1 LTILLDQS
9 LICSIS
15 QSAIM
20 GAHAVTETKANN
32 STSIDSLRAA
42 IPKHCFQ
49 KSTSTSMS
57 YIVRDIALVC
67 TVFYMGSQIQ
77 YAPTFALRCALWALY
92 SVFQGFVFVGIWILA
107 HECGHQAMFDNG
119 AANDTFGLI
128 MHSFLGVPY
137 FSWKYSHARHHRY
150 TNHMEKDTAF
160 VPAQAGSG
168 SHTMAKVQAKVKEIF
183 HMTEDAPIVS
193 LIFLIGHQLIG
204 WQTYMLFY
212 ASSGYKSLALS
223 KDPRT
228 TKNLSHFSPMSP
240 IYLPSQRLAIL
251 VSDLGLLA
259 VGYGLYYATQV
270 MGLTQVALL
279 YGLPYLWVNHWLV
292 AITYLHHNHNEAE
305 HFEQGTWTFEK
316 GALATV
322 DRDFGFVGREL
333 FHGIIE
339 FHVVHHLF
347 PRIPFYHAEE
357 ATGAIQPMLGKKY
370 IRDNT
375 SFLQALWK
383 AWTSHHYVVAHETK
397 PGVLVWAK

>member
-1 LTILLDQS
+1 
-9 LICSIS
+9 
-15 QSAIM
+15 M
-20 GAHAVTETKANN
+20 GAQAVSETKPT

-67 TVFYMGSQIQ
+67 TVFYMGTQIQ
-77 YAPTFALRCALWALY
+77 YAPSFALRCALWALY

-119 AANDTFGLI
+119 TANDTFGLI

-137 FSWKYSHARHHRY
+137 FSWKYSHARHHRF

-160 VPAQAGSG
+160 VPAKKDDGI
-168 SHTMAKVQAKVKEIF
+168 HLMAKVQDTVKEIF

-193 LIFLIGHQLIG
+193 LIFLVGHQLIG

-212 ASSGYKSLALS
+212 ASSGYKSLANF

-228 TKNLSHFSPMSP
+228 TSNLSHYSPFSP

-292 AITYLHHNHNEAE
+292 AITYLHHNHGDAE

-357 ATGAIQPMLGKKY
+357 ATGAIQPMLGKRY

-375 SFLQALWK
+375 SFLKALWK
-383 AWTSHHYVVAHETK
+383 AWTSHHFVVEHETK

>member
-1 LTILLDQS
+1 
-9 LICSIS
+9 
-15 QSAIM
+15 M
-20 GAHAVTETKANN
+20 GAQAASDTKAS
-32 STSIDSLRAA
+32 STSIDALRAA
-42 IPKHCFQ
+42 IPKHCFH
-49 KSTSTSMS
+49 KSTATSMS
-57 YIVRDIALVC
+57 YIVRDITLVSA
-67 TVFYMGSQIQ
+67 VFYMGTQIQ
-77 YAPTFALRCALWALY
+77 YVPSFPLRCALYAFY
-92 SVFQGFVFVGIWILA
+92 SVLQGFVFVGIWILA

-119 AANDTFGLI
+119 AVNDTFGLLL
-128 MHSFLGVPY
+128 HSFLGVPY

-160 VPAQAGSG
+160 VPAKKDDNQIM
-168 SHTMAKVQAKVKEIF
+168 TKVQEKVKHIF

-193 LIFLIGHQLIG
+193 LLFLIGHQLIG
-204 WQTYMLFY
+204 WQAYMLFY

-228 TKNLSHFSPMSP
+228 TSNLSHYSPMSP

-292 AITYLHHNHNEAE
+292 AITYLHHNHGDAE

-375 SFLQALWK
+375 SFLKALWK
-383 AWTSHHYVVAHETK
+383 NFTSHHYVVEHETK
-397 PGVLVWAK
+397 PGTLVWAK